1 MGRPCLLIEKNVVR
15 GMGIEDDSLKI
26 IRPSEYIKSRC

>member
-1 MGRPCLLIEKNVVR
+1 VR